1 MANLTGFKKDNDGLF
16 ITKDPESNIQYGLD
30 FTDYLTTGDS
40 INGTPTV
47 TITSPTG
54 DADPLV
60 HPTNAATDILVSN
73 GKLVNIRL
81 QGGTAGNVYNIRCK
95 IVTSQG
101 DTDAR
106 HFRIVCEDKTL

>member
-1 MANLTGFKKDNDGLF
+1 M
-16 ITKDPESNIQYGLD
+16 
-30 FTDYLTTGDS
+30 TTGDS
-40 INGTPTV
+40 ITGTPTV

-60 HPTNAATDILVSN
+60 HPTDASTDITVTG

-81 QGGTAGNVYNIRCK
+81 QGGTAGNVYSIRCK

>member
-60 HPTNAATDILVSN
+60 HPTNPSTDIQVTN

-95 IVTSQG
+95 IVTNNG

-106 HFRIVCEDKTL
+106 HFRIICEDKSL